1 MKYEHLCTE
10 DMVMKSAAS
19 LVATVVCLALPYAL
33 TAVSPAFALSSKECS
48 AKYKAAKEAGTL
60 GGKGWNDFRKAE
72 CGAVDKPT
80 EKSAAKSD
88 KPPIPKVTGGG
99 GVIFPTSVA
108 AEFAGQTPYKQRL
121 RTCAKQ
127 FQANKATGA
136 NGKLRWIQ
144 KGGGYWSQCNARL
157 KKP

>member
-1 MKYEHLCTE
+1 MKTG
-10 DMVMKSAAS
+10 AT
-19 LVATVVCLALPYAL
+19 LVAAVGCLALPFAL
-33 TAVSPAFALSSKECS
+33 TAVAPAFALSSKECS
-48 AKYKAAKEAGTL
+48 TKYKAAKEAGTL
-60 GGKGWNDFRKAE
+60 AGKSWNDFRKAE
-72 CGAVDKPT
+72 CSAADEPA
-80 EKSAAKSD
+80 EKSATKSD
-88 KPPIPKVTGGG
+88 KPPTPKVIGGG